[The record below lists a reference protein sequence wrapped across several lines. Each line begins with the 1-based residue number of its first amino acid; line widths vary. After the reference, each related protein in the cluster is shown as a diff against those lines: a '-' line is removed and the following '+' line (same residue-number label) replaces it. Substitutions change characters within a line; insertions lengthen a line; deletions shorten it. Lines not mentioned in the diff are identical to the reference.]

1 MLLGSFTYKH
11 WTLSQTLKVSAANIF
26 ILASIISKSKSD
38 QTPFQMFKIPCLDVM
53 QLVLKYV

>member
-1 MLLGSFTYKH
+1 MPNF
-11 WTLSQTLKVSAANIF
+11 KVSAANIIF